1 MEFFRYLNVLKK
13 YLPLIVL
20 LTALGAGSAYAF
32 SKRQHKVYSA
42 TATLSINAAAPASII
57 PYLNSSVNGST
68 GVAPVEQ
75 LASSYSFFLKTPS
88 FDASVAQRLGG
99 GVAPGAIAS
108 SVSSALVPGTNYFQ
122 ITVTWGD
129 PTLAADVA
137 NGVAKAFID
146 ENKAQQAATQAGQS
160 GSEINI
166 AINYFRGQTTVAQK
180 QYDTLLRNPR
190 SSLAR
195 VQTAF
200 DRLTA
205 VNDEYYKL
213 LGTAGANAP
222 QNSTNSA
229 SIQDPAVPSGVPI
242 SPKVTQNTLFGLLAG
257 LLVGVALAFGLD
269 YLDYS
274 LRTPEDVERLLGQA
288 PLGLLGVIGVDS
300 PKGRLGLFK
309 LFGRRPKPAPKPTP
323 ATMMINGA
331 SNGNGANGASNGN
344 GANGHD
350 MAQLEQL
357 TPFPVL
363 NPQLVTLNHP
373 KAPITEAFRTLRTNI
388 EFSSLDTPLKSLV
401 VTSSVPSEGKST
413 IAANLAIAM
422 AQAGKRVIL
431 VDADLRRPS
440 VGWLFG
446 LKTATGFT
454 TVLLARENRAGA
466 IDRALQPTMVPN
478 LLVMTSGPHPPNPAE
493 LLASQSATEV
503 LRELEARSDLV
514 ILDTPPMGPLT
525 DAVVLSARVSG
536 TIVVARAASTR
547 RTVVGNSVN
556 TLRKVGGNVLG
567 TVLNMVDLKGI
578 GSYSYYYYYNSE
590 YYYGR
595 EETPTTGGTRR

>member
-20 LTALGAGSAYAF
+20 LTALGAGSAYTF

-57 PYLNSSVNGST
+57 PYLNSAVNGS
-68 GVAPVEQ
+68 GVAPVDQ
-75 LASSYSFFLKTPS
+75 LASSYSFFLKTRS
-88 FDASVAQRLGG
+88 FDGSVAQRLRLNASPGQLGG
-99 GVAPGAIAS
+99 A
-108 SVSSALVPGTNYFQ
+108 VSSALVPGTNYFQ

-129 PTLAADVA
+129 PNVAANIA
-137 NGVAKAFID
+137 NGVATAFID
-146 ENKAQQAATQAGQS
+146 ENKALQAATQGAQS
-160 GSEINI
+160 GSEINV
-166 AINYFRGQTTVAQK
+166 AIKYFRNQIAVAQK
-180 QYDTLLRNPR
+180 QYDKLLRNPR
-190 SSLAR
+190 SNLTL
-195 VQTAF
+195 VQAAQ
-200 DRLTA
+200 DRLNS
-205 VNDEYYKL
+205 VSDEYYRL
-213 LGTAGANAP
+213 LGTAGTNTQ
-222 QNSTNSA
+222 QNTTNTA
-229 SIQDPAVPSGVPI
+229 SIQDTAVPSRVPI

-257 LLVGVALAFGLD
+257 LLVGVALAFGLN

-274 LRTPEDVERLLGQA
+274 LRTPEDVERLLGQV

-300 PKGRLGLFK
+300 PKGRRGPFRLF
-309 LFGRRPKPAPKPTP
+309 FGRRHKPAPTP
-323 ATMMINGA
+323 AALTALTALTANGASTSNGA
-331 SNGNGANGASNGN
+331 SNGAG
-344 GANGHD
+344 GHD
-350 MAQLEQL
+350 AVELEQL
-357 TPFPVL
+357 TAFPVL

-388 EFSSLDTPLKSLV
+388 EFSSLDTQLKSLV
-401 VTSSVPSEGKST
+401 ITSSVPSEGKST
-413 IAANLAIAM
+413 VAANLAIAM

-440 VGWLFG
+440 VGRLFG

-547 RTVVGNSVN
+547 RTVVGNSVT
-556 TLRKVGGNVLG
+556 TLRKVGGNVIG

-578 GSYSYYYYYNSE
+578 GSYSYYYYYSSE

-595 EETPTTGGTRR
+595 EETATTGGKRQ

>member
-32 SKRQHKVYSA
+32 SERQHKVFRA
-42 TATLSINAAAPASII
+42 TTTLTINAAAPSSII
-57 PYLNSSVNGST
+57 PFLAQSLSNNGGAS
-68 GVAPVEQ
+68 PVQQ
-75 LASSYSFFLKTPS
+75 LANTYDVLLKLRS
-88 FDASVAQRLGG
+88 FDQTVVQNMHLGITPEDLG
-99 GVAPGAIAS
+99 THIT
-108 SVSSALVPGTNYFQ
+108 SALIPDTNYYQ
-122 ITVTWGD
+122 INVTWGD
-129 PTLAADVA
+129 PQGAANIA
-137 NGVAKAFID
+137 NGIADLFIR
-146 ENKAQQAATQAGQS
+146 ENAAPQAGTAGTGLDAQLNQS
-160 GSEINI
+160 L
-166 AINYFRGQTTVAQK
+166 NYFRSQIKTVQK
-180 QYDTLLRNPR
+180 QYSRLVLDPHANANTIATLQSRLNDLSDTYFR
-190 SSLAR
+190 
-195 VQTAF
+195 
-200 DRLTA
+200 
-205 VNDEYYKL
+205 L
-213 LGTAGANAP
+213 LGTAGANVG
-222 QNSTNSA
+222 SSGTNSA
-229 SIQDPAVPSGVPI
+229 AISDRAVAPHIPI

-300 PKGRLGLFK
+300 PKGGRGLFG
-309 LFGRRPKPAPKPTP
+309 LFGRRRKSAPAPAPVP
-323 ATMMINGA
+323 AAMM
-331 SNGNGANGASNGN
+331 ANGMSSGN

-357 TPFPVL
+357 TAFPVL

-413 IAANLAIAM
+413 VAANLAVAM

-440 VGWLFG
+440 VGRLFG

-454 TVLLARENRAGA
+454 TVLLAREGRAGA

-578 GSYSYYYYYNSE
+578 GSYSYYYYSSE

-595 EETPTTGGTRR
+595 EETAPTGGTRR

>member
-57 PYLNSSVNGST
+57 PYLNSAVNGS
-68 GVAPVEQ
+68 GVAPVDQ

-88 FDASVAQRLGG
+88 FDRSVAQRLGG
-99 GVAPGAIAS
+99 GVAPGAIAG
-108 SVSSALVPGTNYFQ
+108 SVFSALVPGTNYFQ

-129 PTLAADVA
+129 PTLAANIA
-137 NGVAKAFID
+137 NGVATAFID

-160 GSEINI
+160 GSEINL

-190 SSLAR
+190 SSLTR
-195 VQTAF
+195 VQTAL

-213 LGTAGANAP
+213 LGTAGANAS

-229 SIQDPAVPSGVPI
+229 SVQDLAAPSYGPI
-242 SPKVTQNTLFGLLAG
+242 SPNVSRNTESGLLAG
-257 LLVGVALAFGLD
+257 LLLGLALAFGLD

-309 LFGRRPKPAPKPTP
+309 IFGRPKPAPRPALTP
-323 ATMMINGA
+323 ATMM
-331 SNGNGANGASNGN
+331 ANGASNGN

-388 EFSSLDTPLKSLV
+388 EFSSLDTQLKSLV
-401 VTSSVPSEGKST
+401 ITSSVPSEGKST
-413 IAANLAIAM
+413 VAANLAVAM

-440 VGWLFG
+440 VGRLFG

-466 IDRALQPTMVPN
+466 IDRALQSTMVPN

-578 GSYSYYYYYNSE
+578 GSYSYYYYSSD
-590 YYYGR
+590 YYYGH
-595 EETPTTGGTRR
+595 EETATTSKPRS

>member
-57 PYLNSSVNGST
+57 PYLNSAVNGS
-68 GVAPVEQ
+68 GVAPVDQ
-75 LASSYSFFLKTPS
+75 LASSYSFFLKTHS
-88 FDASVAQRLGG
+88 FDASVAQRLRLNATPGELGG
-99 GVAPGAIAS
+99 ATS
-108 SVSSALVPGTNYFQ
+108 STLVPGTNYFQ
-122 ITVTWGD
+122 ITVTWDD
-129 PTLAADVA
+129 PALAATIA
-137 NGVAKAFID
+137 NGIATAFID
-146 ENKAQQAATQAGQS
+146 ENKVQQAATQGAQS
-160 GSEINI
+160 GSEINS
-166 AINYFRGQTTVAQK
+166 AINYFRNQVAVAQK
-180 QYDTLLRNPR
+180 QYDKLLHNPHSNLTL
-190 SSLAR
+190 
-195 VQTAF
+195 VQAAQ
-200 DRLTA
+200 DRLNN
-205 VNDEYYKL
+205 VSDEYYRL
-213 LGTAGANAP
+213 LGTAGSNAQ
-222 QNSTNSA
+222 QNTTNSA
-229 SIQDPAVPSGVPI
+229 SIQDKALPSYRPI
-242 SPKVTQNTLFGLLAG
+242 SPNVTRNTESGLLAG
-257 LLVGVALAFGLD
+257 LLLGLALAFGLD

-300 PKGRLGLFK
+300 PKGRLGLFR
-309 LFGRRPKPAPKPTP
+309 LFGRHPKLTPTP
-323 ATMMINGA
+323 AAMTA
-331 SNGNGANGASNGN
+331 RTARTANGVSNGN
-344 GANGHD
+344 GANGHEP
-350 MAQLEQL
+350 AQLEQL
-357 TPFPVL
+357 TAFPVL

-401 VTSSVPSEGKST
+401 ITSSVPSEGKST
-413 IAANLAIAM
+413 VAANLAIAM

-440 VGWLFG
+440 VGRLFG

-454 TVLLARENRAGA
+454 TVLLARENRASA

-578 GSYSYYYYYNSE
+578 GSYSYYYYYSSE
-590 YYYGR
+590 YYYGH
-595 EETPTTGGTRR
+595 EEATTPSKPRS

>member
-42 TATLSINAAAPASII
+42 TATLSINAAAPAAII
-57 PYLNSSVNGST
+57 PYLNSAVSGAT

-75 LASSYSFFLKTPS
+75 LASSYSFFLKTRS
-88 FDASVAQRLGG
+88 FDGSVAQRLRLNNVSPGQLGG
-99 GVAPGAIAS
+99 A
-108 SVSSALVPGTNYFQ
+108 VSSALVPGTNYFQ

-129 PTLAADVA
+129 PVLAATIA
-137 NGVAKAFID
+137 NGIATAFID
-146 ENKAQQAATQAGQS
+146 ENKAQQAATQGAQS
-160 GSEINI
+160 GSELSA
-166 AINYFRGQTTVAQK
+166 AINYFRGQITIAQK
-180 QYDTLLRNPR
+180 QYDALLHNPR
-190 SSLAR
+190 SSLVR
-195 VQTAF
+195 VQAAQ
-200 DRLTA
+200 DRFNS
-205 VNDEYYKL
+205 VSDEYYRL
-213 LGTAGANAP
+213 LGTAGANAQ

-229 SIQDPAVPSGVPI
+229 SKQDDAIPSSVPI

-300 PKGRLGLFK
+300 PKGRRGLFG
-309 LFGRRPKPAPKPTP
+309 LFGRRHKPAPAP
-323 ATMMINGA
+323 APAPAAMM
-331 SNGNGANGASNGN
+331 ANSMSNGN

-357 TPFPVL
+357 TAFPVL

-388 EFSSLDTPLKSLV
+388 EFSSLDKQIKSLV
-401 VTSSVPSEGKST
+401 VTSSVPGEGKST
-413 IAANLAIAM
+413 IASNLAVAM

-440 VGWLFG
+440 VGRIFG

-466 IDRALQPTMVPN
+466 IDRALQATMVPN

-525 DAVVLSARVSG
+525 DAVVLSARVGG

-578 GSYSYYYYYNSE
+578 GSYSYYYYYSSE

-595 EETPTTGGTRR
+595 EETAPTGGTRR